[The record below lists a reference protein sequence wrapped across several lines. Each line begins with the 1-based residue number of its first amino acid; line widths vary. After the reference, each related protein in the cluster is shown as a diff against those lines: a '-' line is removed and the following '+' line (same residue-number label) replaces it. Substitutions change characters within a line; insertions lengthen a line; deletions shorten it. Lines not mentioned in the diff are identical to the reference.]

1 MEYLTIFTNKK
12 SKALLLALTNTEKH
26 FWGGWEYW
34 DTFWKCFTE
43 TENPSVSKID
53 ESIREYY
60 KYEQVAPINLVKWS
74 D

>member
-26 FWGGWEYW
+26 FWGGWGNW
-34 DTFWKCFTE
+34 DTFWKYFTE
-43 TENPSVSKID
+43 TINPTFSKIGK
-53 ESIREYY
+53 SIRENY